1 MRDLT
6 HVSTIR
12 FILFIYI
19 VIFIFRFQLKPYRKQ
34 IRLFIGTLLILSRL
48 NLDIWYV
55 LTGTWSVQQA
65 LPIELC
71 SIASL
76 AVGIMLLT
84 KNRFLFET
92 FYFIGIAGAIQVRCD
107 DCLNR
112 TSNADKIKC
121 FLLKT
126 AFYLKHF
133 ILLALLVR
141 FKQSSHLT
149 CYLASHN
156 FAFYNFLLIISY
168 LYLAR

>member
-1 MRDLT
+1 MWDLT
-6 HVSTIR
+6 HVLTIM
-12 FILFIYI
+12 FIL
-19 VIFIFRFQLKPYRKQ
+19 FIFRFQLKPYRKQ

-92 FYFIGIAGAIQVRCD
+92 FYFIGIAGAIQ
-107 DCLNR
+107 
-112 TSNADKIKC
+112 
-121 FLLKT
+121 
-126 AFYLKHF
+126 
-133 ILLALLVR
+133 AL
-141 FKQSSHLT
+141 
-149 CYLASHN
+149 
-156 FAFYNFLLIISY
+156 
-168 LYLAR
+168 